1 MSLPQSPQ
9 YSKNQVE
16 YYTSPFAKL
25 RATRPT
31 KSLQNT
37 TIKLGPLNNCHIE
50 KGADS
55 LSGIRERKTNQ
66 RVELEYVGDYK
77 KTRLTTLAAKFVHKH
92 CTSTKKVV
100 TATVNSVIHQ
110 SSLDYQRMNLL
121 QAAAKD
127 GGKKRLLREFEPE
140 AVRMLIR
147 ISAALPKAEIENA
160 FKALSQPTWHLDTA
174 LYVED
179 QIREEDVNSV
189 YNATFLGRP
198 TCIIRPPSSL
208 ADPVLVA
215 AIGTFRACPRD
226 EGEHPENVKML
237 NRELKKPSRHPG
249 EYLESVQVGDIIRFS
264 WGQGDSAVHASGN
277 RDLGRIVVLLS
288 FGRRGELVGR
298 WEVGYRLH

>member
-1 MSLPQSPQ
+1 MSPPQSPR
-9 YSKNQVE
+9 YSKNQIQ

-25 RATRPT
+25 RATRLT

-77 KTRLTTLAAKFVHKH
+77 KTRLTSLAAKFVHKH

-100 TATVNSVIHQ
+100 TAAVNSVIHQ
-110 SSLDYQRMNLL
+110 SSLDYQRMKLL
-121 QAAAKD
+121 QAAAED
-127 GGKKRLLREFEPE
+127 GGKKNRLLRDFEPE

-147 ISAALPKAEIENA
+147 ISAALPRAEIENA
-160 FKALSQPTWHLDTA
+160 FKALSQPTWHLGTA
-174 LYVED
+174 LYAED

-189 YNATFLGRP
+189 YNASFLGRP
-198 TCIIRPPSSL
+198 TCIISPPSSL
-208 ADPVLVA
+208 TDPALVA
-215 AIGTFRACPRD
+215 AIETFRACPRD
-226 EGEHPENVKML
+226 EDPENVKRL

-249 EYLESVQVGDIIRFS
+249 EYLESVQTGDIIRFS
-264 WGQGDSAVHASGN
+264 WRRGDSAVHSSGN
-277 RDLGRIVVLLS
+277 RDEGRIVVLLS
-288 FGRRGELVGR
+288 FGRSGELVGR